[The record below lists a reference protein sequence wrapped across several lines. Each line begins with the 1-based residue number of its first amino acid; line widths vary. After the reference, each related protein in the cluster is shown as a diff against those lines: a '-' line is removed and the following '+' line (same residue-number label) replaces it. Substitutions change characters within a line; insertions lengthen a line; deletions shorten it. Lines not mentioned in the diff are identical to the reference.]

1 MSTYQGEKYLKEQ
14 IDSVLCQKDVDVKLV
29 VRDDGSQDG
38 TQSVLEDYQE
48 RGLLTFY
55 KGTNLGP
62 QRSFLQLLHQAPES
76 PYYAFADQDD
86 FWLPEKLSTGV
97 AAIGS
102 NPDEPSLYCSQ
113 TRIVDNKLNP
123 LADKRLDP
131 KLTFGESL
139 VYAYASGCTMVFN
152 MALREAV
159 LAYHPMF
166 LDMHDRW
173 LVDIVTAIG
182 GHLVFDKQSFILYR
196 QHTQNVIGLHDSRWK
211 EWQLRFRRIFHH
223 EHIRYR
229 TAKELFQGYNDRMPP
244 AQRDVLELF
253 LKAKK
258 SPVHRMRLLF
268 DSRYRCGSMKTWV
281 LFKLAVLL
289 NTY

>member
-1 MSTYQGEKYLKEQ
+1 LG
-14 IDSVLCQKDVDVKLV
+14 I
-29 VRDDGSQDG
+29 
-38 TQSVLEDYQE
+38 LEDYQR

-55 KGTNLGP
+55 RGSNLGP

-76 PYYAFADQDD
+76 SYYAFADQDD
-86 FWLPEKLSTGV
+86 FWLPEKLSTGI

-113 TRIVDNKLNP
+113 TRIVDNSLNP
-123 LADKRLDP
+123 LADKILNP

-152 MALREAV
+152 MSLRETV

-182 GHLVFDKQSFILYR
+182 GRLVFDKQSFILYR
-196 QHTQNVIGLHDSRWK
+196 QHTQNVIGLHDSQWK

-223 EHIRYR
+223 EHIRYH

-258 SPVHRMRLLF
+258 SPIDRMRLLF